1 MQAPTVATDPKAMAL
16 PGPLVGDMPETSE
29 ALLTVTSRVAAV
41 MGPCT
46 AGTNSCPPNTEQ
58 ATAAGKR
65 DEERRCM
72 VDDMV
77 IREQAGI
84 KS

>member
-41 MGPCT
+41 MGPGT
-46 AGTNSCPPNTEQ
+46 AGTNNCPPNTEQ

-65 DEERRCM
+65 GEECRCM

-77 IREQAGI
+77 IKKQAGM